1 MTYENKLLLS
11 LVRDISELEKI
22 KYLKANL
29 NLKEI
34 LNLHKHHSTSR
45 LYERYLRFKDYNC
58 AFVDD
63 FFYPIDLLKVAI
75 PPFRIASTKSFP
87 STLDSHIGILGSS
100 HPNFSFLEEYYR
112 FGMEIAKN
120 NLNLIILNFS
130 GISKIIQKGYLEIK
144 KENYCLL
151 ASGFSILDSYPNHSN
166 KSIYLSPFEV
176 DLKPSRDSFLQ
187 TYEIYGSL
195 LDHLILFQLGKNDDC
210 IKVINRALDCGTNI
224 FVHKSATINNEKNE
238 VSYNIVEEGCQSIN
252 CINDIYYN

>member
-11 LVRDISELEKI
+11 LVGEISELEKI

-34 LNLHKHHSTSR
+34 LQLHKNHSTSR
-45 LYERYLRFKDYNC
+45 LYEKYLRFKDYNC

-63 FFYPIDLLKVAI
+63 FFYPIDLIKVAI

-87 STLDSHIGILGSS
+87 STFDSHLGILGSS
-100 HPNFSFLEEYYR
+100 NPSFSFLEEYYK
-112 FGMEIAKN
+112 FGIEIAKN

-130 GISKIIQKGYLEIK
+130 GISKIIQKGYLKIK
-144 KENYCLL
+144 RENYCLL
-151 ASGFSILDSYPNHSN
+151 ASGFSILDSYPFHP
-166 KSIYLSPFEV
+166 KQTVYLSPFEV
-176 DLKPSRDSFLQ
+176 DLKPSRESFLQ

-210 IKVINRALDCGTNI
+210 TKAINRALDCGTNI
-224 FVHKSATINNEKNE
+224 FVHKSATIKNEKNE
-238 VSYNIVEEGCQSIN
+238 VSYSVVEEGCKSIN
-252 CINDIYYN
+252 SIKEIYYN